1 MILKNYVLKSY
12 ANIPYIIAQSLII
25 LIQLLRP
32 LLGPDKVCPFTIGC
46 TQYAIVQLTQAPL
59 WQAIPRIVKRLA
71 LYNPV
76 INVFKKNRQ

>member
-1 MILKNYVLKSY
+1 VPSLLVLEEITMGHSNLILQMIFSNKS
-12 ANIPYIIAQSLII
+12 P
-25 LIQLLRP
+25 
-32 LLGPDKVCPFTIGC
+32 
-46 TQYAIVQLTQAPL
+46 QYSPRMSEFLVFYHPIVRSIVQLTQAPL